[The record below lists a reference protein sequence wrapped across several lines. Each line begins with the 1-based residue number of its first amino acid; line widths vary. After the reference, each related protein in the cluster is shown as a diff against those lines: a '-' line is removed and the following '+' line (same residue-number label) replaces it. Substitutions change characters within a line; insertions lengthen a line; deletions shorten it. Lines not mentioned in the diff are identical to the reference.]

1 MDNIKN
7 DKYYIDKI
15 LVDLEF
21 LIEHTQNLT
30 KIEIENNEVLLDSI
44 MFRIIQISENCNKL
58 TNEFKEKNKSIPWMS
73 LKGMRNRIVHDY
85 GEVDYSII
93 IDTVLIDIPEVYEL
107 VKTASNKY
115 S

>member
-7 DKYYIDKI
+7 NNYYVNKI
-15 LVDLEF
+15 IIDLEF
-21 LIEHTQNLT
+21 LIKHTKNYT
-30 KIEIENNEVLLDSI
+30 KEEIEENELLLDSI

-58 TNEFKEKNKSIPWMS
+58 TDTFKKQNNSIPWMS

-107 VKTASNKY
+107 IKKIRF
-115 S
+115 

>member
-1 MDNIKN
+1 MDNVKN

-21 LIEHTQNLT
+21 LIEHTQGLT
-30 KIEIENNEVLLDSI
+30 KEDIEINELLLDSI
-44 MFRIIQISENCNKL
+44 MFRIIQISENSNKL
-58 TNEFKEKNKSIPWMS
+58 TDEFKENNKSIPWVS

-93 IDTVLIDIPEVYEL
+93 IDTVLVDIPEVYEL
-107 VKTASNKY
+107 IKNTTN
-115 S
+115 

>member
-1 MDNIKN
+1 MDNVKN

-21 LIEHTQNLT
+21 LIEHTQGLT
-30 KIEIENNEVLLDSI
+30 KEDIKTNELLLDSI
-44 MFRIIQISENCNKL
+44 MFRIIQISENSNKL
-58 TNEFKEKNKSIPWMS
+58 TESFKEDNKSIPWMS

-93 IDTVLIDIPEVYEL
+93 IDTVLYDIPEVYEL
-107 VKTASNKY
+107 IKNANI
-115 S
+115 

>member
-1 MDNIKN
+1 MDNVKN

-21 LIEHTQNLT
+21 LIEHIQGLT
-30 KIEIENNEVLLDSI
+30 KEDIETNELLLDSI
-44 MFRIIQISENCNKL
+44 MFRIIQISENSNKL
-58 TNEFKEKNKSIPWMS
+58 TDAFKENNKSIPWVS

-107 VKTASNKY
+107 IKNAN
-115 S
+115 

>member
-1 MDNIKN
+1 MDNVKN

-21 LIEHTQNLT
+21 LIEHTKNLT
-30 KIEIENNEVLLDSI
+30 KEDIETNELLLDSI
-44 MFRIIQISENCNKL
+44 MFRIIQISENSTKL
-58 TNEFKEKNKSIPWMS
+58 TDEFKENNKSIPWVS

-107 VKTASNKY
+107 IQNKRDLA
-115 S
+115 

>member
-1 MDNIKN
+1 MDNVKN

-21 LIEHTQNLT
+21 LIEHTQGLT
-30 KIEIENNEVLLDSI
+30 KEDIEINELLLDSI
-44 MFRIIQISENCNKL
+44 MFRIIQISENSNKL
-58 TNEFKEKNKSIPWMS
+58 TDAFKENNKSIPWVS

-93 IDTVLIDIPEVYEL
+93 IDTVLVDIPEVYEL
-107 VKTASNKY
+107 IKKRK
-115 S
+115 